1 MASII
6 KHKQIAEHTKIGS
19 KSTKT
24 YFDSFDTVRR
34 YDSTI
39 DAIVPYYRV
48 VHQTII
54 QLIGSNV
61 KDAAGTVLDIG
72 SGTGMEA
79 IPILQQFPNLSIVT
93 LDYSQAMNDELSLK
107 LKSLSREKL
116 DSRISMLLGDVSGL
130 HRSSDNLLRKLPE
143 KEQETGYIAV
153 VSAFAIHHLS
163 HLQKIKVYK
172 RMYEILRKGGIFI
185 NADLFTFQDSILS
198 KQALDIDLNY
208 INSQL
213 SYKNSKIIKN
223 ISQKERKYLIKRW
236 QHHYLFEQT
245 LEPIEEH
252 VRILRDSG
260 FSNVAVPFRY
270 WQVGIFCARK
280 DN

>member
-24 YFDSFDTVRR
+24 YFGSFDTVRR

-107 LKSLSREKL
+107 LKSLSRE
-116 DSRISMLLGDVSGL
+116 
-130 HRSSDNLLRKLPE
+130 N
-143 KEQETGYIAV
+143 
-153 VSAFAIHHLS
+153 
-163 HLQKIKVYK
+163 
-172 RMYEILRKGGIFI
+172 
-185 NADLFTFQDSILS
+185 
-198 KQALDIDLNY
+198 
-208 INSQL
+208 
-213 SYKNSKIIKN
+213 
-223 ISQKERKYLIKRW
+223 
-236 QHHYLFEQT
+236 
-245 LEPIEEH
+245 
-252 VRILRDSG
+252 
-260 FSNVAVPFRY
+260 
-270 WQVGIFCARK
+270 
-280 DN
+280 